1 MDGWVD
7 CWIVAPIYSTSDG
20 EDWTKLCSVNVRE
33 TTRDC
38 QVFHCRSDSH
48 SHPNQVIAT
57 MTEDF
62 VYILFCLQ
70 EGSDFTPTKRYDVHY
85 YSYSPLIMTV
95 AVELAPVGSFG
106 VALRCSII
114 ICSLL

>member
-1 MDGWVD
+1 
-7 CWIVAPIYSTSDG
+7 
-20 EDWTKLCSVNVRE
+20 
-33 TTRDC
+33 
-38 QVFHCRSDSH
+38 
-48 SHPNQVIAT
+48 

-70 EGSDFTPTKRYDVHY
+70 EGSDITPTKRYDVHY
-85 YSYSPLIMTV
+85 SYSPLIMT